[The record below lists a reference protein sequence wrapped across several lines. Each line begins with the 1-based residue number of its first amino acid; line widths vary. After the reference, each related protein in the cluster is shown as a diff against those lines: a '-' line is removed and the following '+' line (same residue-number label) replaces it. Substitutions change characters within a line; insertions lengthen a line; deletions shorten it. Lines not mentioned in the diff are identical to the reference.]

1 MFLSIFKYNF
11 MNKFYINF
19 IKFLYFRNCCFNK
32 MISKTK
38 IFLIIFL
45 LLNGCMQLPGIDEDP
60 KRQKF
65 KKKTS
70 GEYSINDVEINI
82 INLNKATDN
91 LLEFYNKRK
100 IQMLDYKIK
109 DFDNIYNYNYQ
120 YVLGTSDVIS
130 IDLTDSDDIDGSY
143 ILDTEGMIDLPFKP
157 KNLNN
162 LSIIKDTLAMYPVS
176 SKNAINA
183 NKNAI

>member
-19 IKFLYFRNCCFNK
+19 IKFHYFRNCCFNK

-70 GEYSINDVEINI
+70 GEYSINDVE
-82 INLNKATDN
+82 K
-91 LLEFYNKRK
+91 
-100 IQMLDYKIK
+100 M
-109 DFDNIYNYNYQ
+109 
-120 YVLGTSDVIS
+120 
-130 IDLTDSDDIDGSY
+130 
-143 ILDTEGMIDLPFKP
+143 
-157 KNLNN
+157 
-162 LSIIKDTLAMYPVS
+162 
-176 SKNAINA
+176 
-183 NKNAI
+183 